1 MNVRECKQIVVSFW
15 WHCRCSDTR
24 AASHLV
30 FTCGRIDRDLIHTG
44 VYLNIYTFSVN
55 RRKLKKLTQNFLN
68 TDTHVSLAD
77 RVRAA
82 RWIDEIFSPILSIFG
97 IWTEPRTEKKKQR
110 KIYKRRMRNRID
122 RREARNECARENL
135 YVSYRNHLRTRKSH
149 KRIIREKVMPIIRK
163 SDNEMNTNTKM
174 NARFS
179 SFNVVD
185 SLSWRNQNRARNV
198 AMHTAHSTHTHTGGG
213 NTFLIRIQGNIGI
226 SRQSHLIAA

>member
-97 IWTEPRTEKKKQR
+97 IWTEPRTEKKNNEKYINAEWETELTEEKPEMSAHA
-110 KIYKRRMRNRID
+110 KIYTFRI
-122 RREARNECARENL
+122 EIILEHA
-135 YVSYRNHLRTRKSH
+135 NHTS
-149 KRIIREKVMPIIRK
+149 E
-163 SDNEMNTNTKM
+163 
-174 NARFS
+174 
-179 SFNVVD
+179 
-185 SLSWRNQNRARNV
+185 
-198 AMHTAHSTHTHTGGG
+198 
-213 NTFLIRIQGNIGI
+213 
-226 SRQSHLIAA
+226 